1 MRCHPPSKE
10 PYLGNTSSLL
20 LGKEKLSY
28 RKEADMQKAKVEKMK
43 ADGRDECEVKKMN
56 ECMQESLMMIP
67 DCHRRLENAIPELKA
82 ILNEFNSED
91 QTASTLNALIKI
103 SHANIIQHLIG
114 NECIQKNVPRGMC
127 AILFDDDGCEGWE
140 KPIATGYQKLS
151 FRYRNDAEN
160 CCKLN
165 RKTLVDDI
173 SAVKCECPD
182 GMATS
187 SGASR
192 SGAPRPIDPNSNI
205 AKEKCPTISATACA
219 VLYDEENCVSD
230 DWDPIVLNNG
240 EEKTFSLRSSLINLK
255 YKNDVESFVVR
266 QGCTLEAYDD
276 SDWSDD
282 GIRASAQT
290 GDLLINLDTHRN
302 RKYDSLHNDIES
314 VRCNCR

>member
-1 MRCHPPSKE
+1 MIEVEKT
-10 PYLGNTSSLL
+10 LSLL
-20 LGKEKLSY
+20 L
-28 RKEADMQKAKVEKMK
+28 V
-43 ADGRDECEVKKMN
+43 
-56 ECMQESLMMIP
+56 
-67 DCHRRLENAIPELKA
+67 
-82 ILNEFNSED
+82 IL
-91 QTASTLNALIKI
+91 TV

-151 FRYRNDAEN
+151 FRYRNDAETVVVRKGCIFTGYDHDGSRESSRGDKVVIDARN
-160 CCKLN
+160 FNKPHHKYQELN

-192 SGAPRPIDPNSNI
+192 SGSPRPIDPNSNI